1 MTQYTVR
8 LTETPI
14 VEQVEADSYK
24 IPSDEEGV
32 LYFYNSSRE
41 VVAFFN
47 SDKWMSVF
55 VDAIPA

>member
-8 LTETPI
+8 LSETPI
-14 VEQVEADSYK
+14 VETVEADSYK

-47 SDKWMSVF
+47 ADKWMSVF
-55 VDAIPA
+55 VDATST